1 MCLAI
6 PCTIEKVDGLDAV
19 ATVAGV
25 KRAVRLDLVENVRPG
40 DVVLVHSGFAIQKL
54 SKEDAS
60 EVINTIVELG
70 EKSGW

>member
-25 KRAVRLDLVENVRPG
+25 KRAVRLDLVEDVHPG

-54 SKEDAS
+54 SQEDAA

>member
-40 DVVLVHSGFAIQKL
+40 DVVLIHSGFAIQKL

>member
-6 PCTIEKVDGLDAV
+6 PCTVEKVDGLDAI

-25 KRAVRLDLVENVRPG
+25 RRAVRLDLVEGVRPG

-54 SKEDAS
+54 NQEDAA
-60 EVINTIVELG
+60 EVIKTIVELG

>member
-6 PCTIEKVDGLDAV
+6 PCTIEKIDGLDAV

-25 KRAVRLDLVENVRPG
+25 KRAVRLDLVENVQPG

-60 EVINTIVELG
+60 EVINTIIELG

>member
-25 KRAVRLDLVENVRPG
+25 KRAVRLDLLENVRPG

-54 SKEDAS
+54 SKEDAA